1 MNRNFGIIE
10 LYCGGSGKIGFYN
23 NQELGIA
30 KAMTKLGYNCFV
42 FYPDIANKTIIEEKY
57 DEITVVKCPA
67 KHIGV
72 HGYFDLDI
80 LKKYHISYAQIGSDN
95 QLFAPEV
102 IKYCEKNSIVFYNY
116 VGTIKSDT
124 DNMMKAIISSFLMK
138 RNIYYYRRSKCFAKT
153 NSVVKELK
161 EYNCD
166 SEIAHVGLDISF
178 IPKTLKDPL
187 ELKKQLGIPFDRK
200 ILLFIGRME
209 QYKRPFSMLKLLDK
223 NEDYYGIIIGTG
235 SLSNDVNRFVEEK
248 LANRVKRIER
258 IENKEIHNFYKIA
271 DYYLNFNEKEIFGMG
286 MLEAMYQG
294 CNVIA
299 IMSPG
304 ATEIVKNRKTGYIV
318 NNITEMTEI
327 IDQNQKCDKE
337 VIIQSIFDDFIWE
350 KTVISFDKWLKKM
363 ID

>member
-235 SLSNDVNRFVEEK
+235 SLS
-248 LANRVKRIER
+248 
-258 IENKEIHNFYKIA
+258 

-350 KTVISFDKWLKKM
+350 NTVISFDKWLKKM